1 MSVSV
6 SRYSAS
12 MIHVCKGNM
21 KFGEKQEPEF
31 QKAHVPPSKSM
42 HFREF
47 NVLFYPTIIRRS
59 GRAPITGIV
68 AAEMLAVFGDISQEN

>member
-1 MSVSV
+1 MTP
-6 SRYSAS
+6 A
-12 MIHVCKGNM
+12 CKGNM
-21 KFGEKQEPEF
+21 KFGEEQEPEF

-59 GRAPITGIV
+59 GQAPITGIV
-68 AAEMLAVFGDISQEN
+68 AAEMFAVFGDVAQED